1 MDFFIADDFVC
12 KIKVDLSV
20 RNTPNVDKKKK
31 ETKEYN
37 EQNAKKPREEDMTR
51 ESEKL

>member
-20 RNTPNVDKKKK
+20 RNTPNVNEKKVAK
-31 ETKEYN
+31 ENN
-37 EQNAKKPREEDMTR
+37 EQNAKKPREEEMKR
-51 ESEKL
+51 AQNY